1 MEERKIGLEEGKE
14 LVEAQEAKEEKA
26 AEVKEEQPKEAIVK
40 EEETKEAPVKPLLST
55 EEAPKEEKEKS
66 KVAIDDIL
74 PELQS
79 LIYKDN
85 LSDDDLKPFMD
96 KGFTKTELQLAIK
109 GLRSEA
115 DAILDKLY
123 DTIGGK
129 GTFTNM
135 AEWANKTLSKE
146 EREEFN
152 ALMLSGDP
160 KVMKW
165 ALLGLKAQY
174 LANTQQ
180 VSGGYIDG
188 SANTREDIVPFSS
201 PHEMFEALTDTK
213 KLQNPKYRELVE
225 KRALISK
232 FD

>member
-26 AEVKEEQPKEAIVK
+26 AVAKEEQPKEAAVVK
-40 EEETKEAPVKPLLST
+40 EEEAKEAPVKPLLST
-55 EEAPKEEKEKS
+55 EETPKEEKAEK
-66 KVAIDDIL
+66 VVIDDIL

-79 LIYKDN
+79 LIYKDD
-85 LSDDDLKPFMD
+85 LSDEDLKPFMD

-123 DTIGGK
+123 DTVGGK
-129 GTFTNM
+129 GAFTSM

-146 EREEFN
+146 EKEEFN

-180 VSGGYIDG
+180 IADGYIDG

>member
-1 MEERKIGLEEGKE
+1 
-14 LVEAQEAKEEKA
+14 
-26 AEVKEEQPKEAIVK
+26 
-40 EEETKEAPVKPLLST
+40 
-55 EEAPKEEKEKS
+55 
-66 KVAIDDIL
+66 
-74 PELQS
+74 
-79 LIYKDN
+79 
-85 LSDDDLKPFMD
+85 
-96 KGFTKTELQLAIK
+96 
-109 GLRSEA
+109 
-115 DAILDKLY
+115 
-123 DTIGGK
+123 
-129 GTFTNM
+129 M

>member
-123 DTIGGK
+123 DTVGGK
-129 GTFTNM
+129 GTCASM
-135 AEWANKTLSKE
+135 AEWANKTLS
-146 EREEFN
+146 
-152 ALMLSGDP
+152 
-160 KVMKW
+160 
-165 ALLGLKAQY
+165 
-174 LANTQQ
+174 
-180 VSGGYIDG
+180 
-188 SANTREDIVPFSS
+188 
-201 PHEMFEALTDTK
+201 
-213 KLQNPKYRELVE
+213 
-225 KRALISK
+225 
-232 FD
+232 

>member
-26 AEVKEEQPKEAIVK
+26 AVAKEEQPKEAAVVK
-40 EEETKEAPVKPLLST
+40 EEEAKEAPVKPLLST
-55 EEAPKEEKEKS
+55 EETPKEEKAEK
-66 KVAIDDIL
+66 VVIDDIL

-79 LIYKDN
+79 LIYKDD
-85 LSDDDLKPFMD
+85 LSDEDLKPFMD

-123 DTIGGK
+123 DTVGGK
-129 GTFTNM
+129 GAFTSM

>member
-14 LVEAQEAKEEKA
+14 LVEAQEVKEEKA
-26 AEVKEEQPKEAIVK
+26 VEAQPQEAAEVKPEEA
-40 EEETKEAPVKPLLST
+40 KEAPVKPLLST

-123 DTIGGK
+123 DTVGGK
-129 GTFTNM
+129 GTFTSM

-146 EREEFN
+146 EKEEFN

>member
-14 LVEAQEAKEEKA
+14 LVEAQEVKEEKA
-26 AEVKEEQPKEAIVK
+26 VEAQPQEAAEVKP
-40 EEETKEAPVKPLLST
+40 EETKEAPVKPLLST

-123 DTIGGK
+123 DTVGGK
-129 GTFTNM
+129 GTFASM

>member
-1 MEERKIGLEEGKE
+1 MTYY
-14 LVEAQEAKEEKA
+14 QNCS
-26 AEVKEEQPKEAIVK
+26 P
-40 EEETKEAPVKPLLST
+40 
-55 EEAPKEEKEKS
+55 
-66 KVAIDDIL
+66 
-74 PELQS
+74 
-79 LIYKDN
+79 IYKDN

-123 DTIGGK
+123 DTVGGK
-129 GTFTNM
+129 GTFASM

-146 EREEFN
+146 EKEEFN

-180 VSGGYIDG
+180 IADGYIDG
-188 SANTREDIVPFSS
+188 SANTRKTQYHLVR
-201 PHEMFEALTDTK
+201 LTK
-213 KLQNPKYRELVE
+213 CLRH
-225 KRALISK
+225 
-232 FD
+232 